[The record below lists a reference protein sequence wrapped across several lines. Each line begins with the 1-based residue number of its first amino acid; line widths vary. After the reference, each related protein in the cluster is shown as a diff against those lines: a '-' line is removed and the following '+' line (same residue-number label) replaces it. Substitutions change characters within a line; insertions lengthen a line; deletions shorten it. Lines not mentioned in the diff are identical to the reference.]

1 MTPRSRVRLLWLS
14 ASHSS
19 STSHRQASRAHA
31 VPQDAQAA
39 DRRENHRHLELH
51 PDARH
56 HRDTLSRSCLHLV
69 STRWVRR
76 TIADIEVA
84 TDITAGAA
92 RRSKRSAK
100 ISSTPSIA
108 RRKTSSVR
116 HAVACLRHRLQA
128 CRTVVFLLSSK
139 SGGTGLNLIGASR
152 LILFDS
158 DWNPSTDLQAMARI
172 HRVRRSSVRSTLTLS
187 SQPHRTVRSGLVISI
202 AF

>member
-1 MTPRSRVRLLWLS
+1 
-14 ASHSS
+14 
-19 STSHRQASRAHA
+19 
-31 VPQDAQAA
+31 
-39 DRRENHRHLELH
+39 
-51 PDARH
+51 
-56 HRDTLSRSCLHLV
+56 V